1 MISNKSSRSKAL
13 SGLAT
18 GALLAAVASGVS
30 VPVAKA
36 SPSSITTDYEIS
48 LAGLSIAK
56 ASFVTRIDGRNF
68 NINGQF
74 STSGLARIVKKI
86 QGTAT
91 VSGVLKG
98 DAFVANAYET
108 RYLSGHEQKKYDVS
122 FLNGKVTAY
131 HANPDREKSPDWV
144 ALTPEDLARAVDPL
158 SGLIVPA
165 TAQICQGTVP
175 IFDGEMRTNLTL
187 YDKGTRPFSA
197 GGQMM
202 DARVCGFK
210 VQPKSGFRKGK
221 NDMDYVAKLKD
232 MEIWFAKSPIANV
245 YAPVKIKVS
254 TGFGS
259 FIISAVKIG
268 A

>member
-1 MISNKSSRSKAL
+1 MISNNRSRSKTL
-13 SGLAT
+13 SGLAA
-18 GALLAAVASGVS
+18 GALLAVFASGVS
-30 VPVAKA
+30 VSAA
-36 SPSSITTDYEIS
+36 RAATSSVTTDYEIS

-56 ASFVTRIDGRNF
+56 ASFVTRIDGSNF

-74 STSGLARIVKKI
+74 ATSGLARIVKRI

-91 VSGVLKG
+91 VSGALKG
-98 DAFVANAYET
+98 DAFVANSYET
-108 RYLSGHEQKKYDVS
+108 RYLSGHEQKSYDVS
-122 FLNGKVTAY
+122 FSNGKVTGY
-131 HANPDREKSPDWV
+131 HANPNREKSTDWV

-165 TAQICQGTVP
+165 TGQICQGTVP

-202 DARVCGFK
+202 DARVCGFR

-221 NDMDYVAKLKD
+221 SDMDYVAKLKD
-232 MEIWFAKSPIANV
+232 MEIWFAKSTIANV
-245 YAPVKIKVS
+245 YAPVKIKIS

>member
-1 MISNKSSRSKAL
+1 MISNNRSRPKTR
-13 SGLAT
+13 SGLTAI
-18 GALLAAVASGVS
+18 ALLGFAANVLAA
-30 VPVAKA
+30 PAAKA
-36 SPSSITTDYEIS
+36 ASSSVTTDYQIS

-56 ASFVTRIDGRNF
+56 ASFVTRIDGSNF
-68 NINGQF
+68 DISGQF
-74 STSGLARIVKKI
+74 ATSGLARIVKRI

-91 VSGVLKG
+91 VSGMLKG

-108 RYLSGHEQKKYDVS
+108 RYLSGHEQKSYDVS
-122 FLNGKVTAY
+122 FSNGKVTGY
-131 HANPDREKSPDWV
+131 HAHPNRETSPDWV

-165 TAQICQGTVP
+165 NTQICQGTVP
-175 IFDGEMRTNLTL
+175 IFDGEMRTNLSL

-197 GGQMM
+197 GGKMM

-210 VQPKSGFRKGK
+210 VSPKSGFRKGK
-221 NDMDYVAKLKD
+221 NDMDYVARLKD
-232 MEIWFAKSPIANV
+232 MEIWFAKSTIANV
-245 YAPVKIKVS
+245 YAPVKIKIS